1 MYVEEDGEA
10 HAAHQHRQ
18 TLPPEGM
25 HHPGAYRQAVQPG
38 GDAPRRRCTQCNGEG
53 RQQHLHDAVDT
64 GVGIAVDDIP
74 HGVGDE
80 QPRHQDHQ
88 CADDRRGHGIHPPQ
102 TGRQICRSRH
112 EEGGGDGA
120 KEGVHLQPV
129 QKPVDK
135 TDDQPQQPRPQA
147 VPQGAAKDKAEAEG
161 PQIVAQIVHRQG
173 VPPAG
178 GLRLL
183 QPLHRYLH
191 LRGLPADA
199 AAQSIELLHRIQ
211 IVAVEADAL
220 HDGQGLAVGGLEADG
235 QAVGDGEHLTLDAVG
250 TKNTPYGILH
260 PKGLCA
266 ADGETVSHLCSQIRQ
281 KIIIHTAYSLLI
293 GDSSPYTT
301 AKNFT
306 MNRAAM
312 T

>member
-1 MYVEEDGEA
+1 MIEESTES
-10 HAAHQHRQ
+10 
-18 TLPPEGM
+18 
-25 HHPGAYRQAVQPG
+25 
-38 GDAPRRRCTQCNGEG
+38 
-53 RQQHLHDAVDT
+53 
-64 GVGIAVDDIP
+64 
-74 HGVGDE
+74 
-80 QPRHQDHQ
+80 
-88 CADDRRGHGIHPPQ
+88 IHP
-102 TGRQICRSRH
+102 RLAARYA
-112 EEGGGDGA
+112 GA
-120 KEGVHLQPV
+120 AMKKEAAMVRKNGVHLQPV

-135 TDDQPQQPRPQA
+135 ADDQPQQSRPQA
-147 VPQGAAKDKAEAEG
+147 VPQGAAKDKAIAKG
-161 PQIVAQIVHRQG
+161 PQIVAQIVYRQG

-178 GLRLL
+178 GLCLL

-199 AAQSIELLHRIQ
+199 AAQGIELLHRIQ

-220 HDGQGLAVGGLEADG
+220 HDGQGLAVGGLKADG
-235 QAVGDGEHLTLDAVG
+235 QAVGDGEYLTLDAVG

-281 KIIIHTAYSLLI
+281 QIIIHTAYSLLI

>member
-1 MYVEEDGEA
+1 M
-10 HAAHQHRQ
+10 
-18 TLPPEGM
+18 
-25 HHPGAYRQAVQPG
+25 
-38 GDAPRRRCTQCNGEG
+38 
-53 RQQHLHDAVDT
+53 
-64 GVGIAVDDIP
+64 
-74 HGVGDE
+74 
-80 QPRHQDHQ
+80 
-88 CADDRRGHGIHPPQ
+88 
-102 TGRQICRSRH
+102 
-112 EEGGGDGA
+112 
-120 KEGVHLQPV
+120 
-129 QKPVDK
+129 
-135 TDDQPQQPRPQA
+135 
-147 VPQGAAKDKAEAEG
+147 
-161 PQIVAQIVHRQG
+161 
-173 VPPAG
+173 
-178 GLRLL
+178 
-183 QPLHRYLH
+183 
-191 LRGLPADA
+191 